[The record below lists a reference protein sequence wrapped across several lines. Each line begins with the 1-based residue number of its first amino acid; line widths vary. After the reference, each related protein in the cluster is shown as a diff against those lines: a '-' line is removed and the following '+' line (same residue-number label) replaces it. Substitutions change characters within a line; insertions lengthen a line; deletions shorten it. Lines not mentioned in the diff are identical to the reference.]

1 MSSLLA
7 VRGRAGN
14 PALKSLSNSIYFQKR
29 RILMSSVF
37 VAGFGFTCYNARS
50 WNQEVLRM
58 GVAGSLAYTVCE
70 TSFHFI
76 DTINIRSKA
85 S

>member
-1 MSSLLA
+1 MS
-7 VRGRAGN
+7 G
-14 PALKSLSNSIYFQKR
+14 
-29 RILMSSVF
+29 VF
-37 VAGFGFTCYNARS
+37 VAGFGATCYNARN

-58 GVAGSLAYTVCE
+58 GVAGSLAYTVVE

-85 S
+85 SQSGT

>member
-1 MSSLLA
+1 MASIIS
-7 VRGRAGN
+7 VQGR

-29 RILMSSVF
+29 RILLSGAFLSS
-37 VAGFGFTCYNARS
+37 FGAACYNAQN
-50 WNQEVLRM
+50 WNYEILRM
-58 GVAGSLAYTVCE
+58 GVAGSLAYTVVE

>member
-1 MSSLLA
+1 
-7 VRGRAGN
+7 
-14 PALKSLSNSIYFQKR
+14 
-29 RILMSSVF
+29 MSSVF